1 MFAYLNIG
9 GMNMLTRSVLA
20 KRWQQATIKNNIIFN
35 WVFGENRALFKGL
48 VERLFQKQV
57 GNFAALTSERSF
69 KNHQVFYRPRFDTY
83 GEDDLDNIIN
93 VELQNENRHDLEKR
107 IAIYQASLTQRALA
121 AGQSFNERKQT
132 LIAFLCDFDLYGRNR
147 PVYKLKTTVEG
158 QEDILVDRGETNVIF
173 NLKATDL
180 AGLPADYVALLTYFN
195 MGQVSDDFTSAV
207 DQEFRRLKENDTRRE
222 YFMSIESIITMAES
236 YARQEGYDEGREEAA
251 KLLIEDAVQNQ
262 RDLDSLLTSL
272 KAIFKDQAHI
282 DELLAKYY
290 YR

>member
-1 MFAYLNIG
+1 
-9 GMNMLTRSVLA
+9 ML
-20 KRWQQATIKNNIIFN
+20 
-35 WVFGENRALFKGL
+35 
-48 VERLFQKQV
+48 
-57 GNFAALTSERSF
+57 
-69 KNHQVFYRPRFDTY
+69 
-83 GEDDLDNIIN
+83 
-93 VELQNENRHDLEKR
+93 
-107 IAIYQASLTQRALA
+107 
-121 AGQSFNERKQT
+121 
-132 LIAFLCDFDLYGRNR
+132 FLCDFDLYGRNR

-195 MGQVSDDFTSAV
+195 TGQVSDDFTAAV
-207 DQEFRRLKENDTRRE
+207 DQEFRRLKGNDTRRE

-236 YARQEGYDEGREEAA
+236 YARQEGHEKGWQEGRDEGREEAA
-251 KLLIEDAVQNQ
+251 KLLIEDTVQNQ